1 MSLGLPEILLIFVL
15 ALLLFGPRKLP
26 EIGRTLGRAMNEFRR
41 AADELKTS
49 LEREVNLD
57 ISKDLSDL
65 KKDLRDARS
74 TVGDLRATVDPFQD
88 LKSSVKDLAASLD
101 PRRDPGREAGAPA
114 TAAAEPAPPR
124 PAPPA
129 PAGEAEAP
137 PPADPGR
144 ELKG

>member
-57 ISKDLSDL
+57 ISKDLQDL
-65 KKDLRDARS
+65 KKDFRDARS
-74 TVGDLRATVDPFQD
+74 TVGDIRATVDPFQD

-101 PRRDPGREAGAPA
+101 PRHPPAAPA
-114 TAAAEPAPPR
+114 SPAAESGPPPPAAASSAAEPETPS
-124 PAPPA
+124 PAESGP
-129 PAGEAEAP
+129 
-137 PPADPGR
+137 D
-144 ELKG
+144 LKG

>member
-57 ISKDLSDL
+57 ISKDLNDL

-74 TVGDLRATVDPFQD
+74 TVGDIRASVDPFHD
-88 LKSSVKDLAASLD
+88 LKSSVKDLATSLD
-101 PRRDPGREAGAPA
+101 PRREPAAPA
-114 TAAAEPAPPR
+114 PAADQAAPP
-124 PAPPA
+124 PPA
-129 PAGEAEAP
+129 PDHPASETGAP
-137 PPADPGR
+137 PPAETGP
-144 ELKG
+144 EQKG

>member
-65 KKDLRDARS
+65 KKDLRDAQS
-74 TVGDLRATVDPFQD
+74 SVGGIRDAVDPFHD

-101 PRRDPGREAGAPA
+101 PRRSPAAPA
-114 TAAAEPAPPR
+114 AAATEPAPP
-124 PAPPA
+124 PPA
-129 PAGEAEAP
+129 PEPPAAGAEAS
-137 PPADPGR
+137 PPADSGP